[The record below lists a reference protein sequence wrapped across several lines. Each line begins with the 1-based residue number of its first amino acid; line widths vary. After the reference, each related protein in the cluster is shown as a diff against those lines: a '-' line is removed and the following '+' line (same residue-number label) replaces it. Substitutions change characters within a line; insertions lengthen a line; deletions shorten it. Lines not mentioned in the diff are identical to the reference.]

1 MHYFVPDRPSPLP
14 QDSQQQQYEGQQGMS
29 RTLQMALQESREIV
43 PSSSGSTAS
52 GSAQGGRTVEDV
64 PQSALFPDGSRNFAD
79 EPREIT
85 AETKLSDLTDA
96 QILQLTQELRE
107 EEIVKRP
114 LISPVEPLSHLEEE
128 YLHGST
134 TVVHK
139 LQWLERQGWRGIRRT
154 RGDGD
159 CFYRSLAFSYVERL
173 LLAPDPALAVAMSLS
188 TLQDGRHLLDEAG
201 FQELVYEDFYDVLV
215 SLISAVV
222 SPPAPGAPLLSG
234 PQLLTAFQDAE
245 TSNSIVVYL
254 RLLTSA
260 YIRANEGDFLP
271 YLFSPDTGDL
281 LDVREFCERE
291 VEASGKEADHVQE
304 MALAKALRIKVRI
317 AYIDS
322 NPSGRG
328 AEEGKVDFVTFE
340 SEGSADNGIH
350 EIALLYRPGHFDVL
364 ETRDRE

>member
-1 MHYFVPDRPSPLP
+1 LFTTLIA
-14 QDSQQQQYEGQQGMS
+14 SQ
-29 RTLQMALQESREIV
+29 
-43 PSSSGSTAS
+43 
-52 GSAQGGRTVEDV
+52 
-64 PQSALFPDGSRNFAD
+64 
-79 EPREIT
+79 
-85 AETKLSDLTDA
+85 
-96 QILQLTQELRE
+96 
-107 EEIVKRP
+107 P
-114 LISPVEPLSHLEEE
+114 LISPVEPLSHLEQE
-128 YLHGST
+128 YLGGST

-188 TLQDGRHLLDEAG
+188 TLQDSRHLLDDAG
-201 FQELVYEDFYDVLV
+201 FQELVYEDFYDVLA
-215 SLISAVV
+215 SLINGIV
-222 SPPAPGAPLLSG
+222 SPLSPTSSLLSG
-234 PQLLTAFQDAE
+234 SQLLAAFQDAE

-260 YIRANEGDFLP
+260 YIRAHEEDFLP

-317 AYIDS
+317 AYLDS
-322 NPSGRG
+322 STHGEG
-328 AEEGKVDFVTFE
+328 GKVDFVEFE
-340 SEGSADNGIH
+340 SEGENGMH

-364 ETRDRE
+364 ETRDAE